1 MLAMNLFG
9 LITHAAAKRVD
20 SDYTFKTNLII
31 VSKARGCIF
40 SCVQPFYERAVSD
53 LDP

>member
-1 MLAMNLFG
+1 MHPKNDHKFCAIGFVNEADTLE
-9 LITHAAAKRVD
+9 
-20 SDYTFKTNLII
+20 S
-31 VSKARGCIF
+31 RGCIF